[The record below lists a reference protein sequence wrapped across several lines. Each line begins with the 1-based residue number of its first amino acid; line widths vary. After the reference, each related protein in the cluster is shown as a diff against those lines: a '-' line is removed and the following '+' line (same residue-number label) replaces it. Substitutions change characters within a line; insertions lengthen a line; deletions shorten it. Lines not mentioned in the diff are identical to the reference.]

1 MLKQAK
7 TFIIILAIV
16 AVIVA
21 MGNWWREK
29 RVKDLSVKT
38 IENLKTAWR
47 QEEMDSVKYAVFAE
61 GAWREGYSRIA
72 ILFAANAKADGVH
85 AWNHQKVLGK
95 FHMSVSLESKN
106 TFKNRG
112 IRDNLC
118 EAISTEKYEVSSMYS
133 DFLKTAN
140 EANIAP
146 AIRTFTRAMD
156 SERKQREMFQKALDA
171 VVAVN
176 GGSLS
181 LVYYVCPVCGNIFD
195 RKNVEA
201 NCSFCSTPK
210 AKFIIYK

>member
-1 MLKQAK
+1 MLRQAK

-16 AVIVA
+16 AVVVA

-29 RVKDLSVKT
+29 RVKDLSIKT
-38 IENLKTAWR
+38 IENLRTAWK
-47 QEEMDSVKYAVFAE
+47 QEKMDSIRYAVFAE

-85 AWNHQKVLGK
+85 AWNHQRVLEK
-95 FHMSVSLESKN
+95 FHITVSLDSKSI
-106 TFKNRG
+106 FKNRG

-118 EAISTEKYEVSSMYS
+118 EAIRAEKYEVGSMYS

-156 SERKQREMFQKALDA
+156 SERKQRELFQKALDA

-176 GGSLS
+176 GGHLS
-181 LVYYVCPVCGNIFD
+181 TVYYVCPVCGNIFD
-195 RKNVEA
+195 RKDVEA
-201 NCSFCSTPK
+201 NCSFCSTSK
-210 AKFIIYK
+210 DKYIVYK